1 MTNAPIAMKLRYLVL
16 LPLLLF
22 SLLHAGHAQSAAKVP
37 LKSVDT
43 AGAATRNALIYGPL
57 HAFTVR
63 APGGWTL
70 DTRSGRGQG
79 LQAVFYPNGER
90 WATSPAVMYCQVV
103 ARGKEIKDVKGM
115 LEYDQARYRNNGP
128 GAVVAEQPAIT
139 IKANKSA
146 SVLRF
151 NGGSNGTFSQTA
163 YIEERAVIVLVNL
176 SCRSSDAFE
185 RSLAAFTEFV
195 RSYTFL
201 ADDEE
206 NILRAVEAAELDG
219 E

>member
-1 MTNAPIAMKLRYLVL
+1 MQMINDVPTVMKLRYI
-16 LPLLLF
+16 LLLAMLF
-22 SLLHAGHAQSAAKVP
+22 VPALHAAHAQSAAKP
-37 LKSVDT
+37 ADT
-43 AGAATRNALIYGPL
+43 AHASTRNALIYGPL

-90 WATSPAVMYCQVV
+90 WSTSPAVIYCQVV
-103 ARGKEIKDVKGM
+103 ARGKEIRDVKGM
-115 LEYDQARYRNNGP
+115 LEYDQARYRNSGP
-128 GAVVAEQPAIT
+128 GAVVAPQGAIT
-139 IKANKSA
+139 INGGKSA

-151 NGGSNGTFSQTA
+151 SGGSNGTFSQTA

-176 SCRSSDAFE
+176 SCRSSEALE
-185 RSLAAFTEFV
+185 RSLPAFSEFL

-206 NILRAVEAAELDG
+206 NILRAIEAAELD
-219 E
+219 EE